1 MLDQSFTASFVE
13 KIATPDGQ
21 ARANQIGSKFILDRL
36 RERSFARPILNAQ
49 PITRDQC
56 QISTRHDT
64 LVKIEWIEPQARA
77 MNLTFRDMPDAE
89 FITTRRCE
97 MAFSTIASA
106 IFQKNE
112 QELLVYGDMP
122 VTKVI
127 EDNSLKDMEE
137 LEDRGFIVYAEAAV
151 QAMQADANGVATA
164 PALSADTLR
173 SGSPPI
179 EFSVVKS
186 ALARQATVMTAAPFY
201 MQRPDIQTLRSLLT
215 DNRLRGD
222 LLLFT
227 ESDWNGVSTWTL
239 EDMGDKM
246 QSETLVDGYK
256 YNTLLGLK
264 YVKSIKNDILRR
276 GNVYLFTEAQYLGK
290 FYILNASKFYVDKR
304 FNMISWM
311 AWEDIGMLFANIGA
325 VKKMELY
332 PGDATVNDANGVRS
346 QFVPKDVR
354 NLGAVNNRVE
364 DGLTFPRVASGFL
377 SCSAALT
384 GIG

>member
-1 MLDQSFTASFVE
+1 
-13 KIATPDGQ
+13 
-21 ARANQIGSKFILDRL
+21 
-36 RERSFARPILNAQ
+36 
-49 PITRDQC
+49 
-56 QISTRHDT
+56 
-64 LVKIEWIEPQARA
+64 

-137 LEDRGFIVYAEAAV
+137 LEDRGFIIYAEAAV
-151 QAMQADANGVATA
+151 QAMQADANGVSTP

-186 ALARQATVMTAAPFY
+186 ALARQASVMTAAPFY